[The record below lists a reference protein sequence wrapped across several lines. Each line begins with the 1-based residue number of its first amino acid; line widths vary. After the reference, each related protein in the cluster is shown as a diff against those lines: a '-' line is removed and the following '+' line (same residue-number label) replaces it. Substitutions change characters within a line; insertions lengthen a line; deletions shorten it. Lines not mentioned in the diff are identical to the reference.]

1 MSNRHAREHRTLSR
15 QDLDFFPTPARA
27 TAALLAREAF
37 PGTIW
42 ECACGDGAMARVIAG
57 AGLPLI
63 STDLVDRGYGK
74 ARIDFLMEPSLP
86 AGCESIVT
94 NPPFRLATQFVEHA
108 LDLGAR
114 KVAMLCRVAF
124 LEGQERG
131 AGIHRRLSRVWV
143 FSSRITMM
151 HGSLGAP
158 TDDARGAMAFAWFV
172 WERHHSGPHLGFIQ

>member
-1 MSNRHAREHRTLSR
+1 MSNRHAREGRTLSR
-15 QDLDFFPTPARA
+15 QDLDFFPTPPRA
-27 TAALLAREAF
+27 TAALLEREAF
-37 PGTIW
+37 PGLIW
-42 ECACGDGAMARVIAG
+42 ECACGDGAMARVIEAAG
-57 AGLPLI
+57 HQVVA
-63 STDLVDRGYGK
+63 TDLVDRGYGK
-74 ARIDFLMEPSLP
+74 AGVDFLMEYRLP
-86 AGCESIVT
+86 DRCESIVT

-131 AGIHRRLSRVWV
+131 GGIHRRLSRVWV

-172 WERHHSGPHLGFIQ
+172 WERHHSGPHLGFIA